1 MFSIPGD
8 FKEENMKRKIILQSA
23 LAIIF
28 LVALNSCARTTLRY
42 AWKDNTYQGGTLKK
56 VLIIGVDQQ
65 QTVRR
70 FLEDEFARQL
80 KSEKTDVV
88 PSYIVLP
95 QEKML
100 DKKMIVSK
108 INELEMDSVLVVWL
122 GDIKD
127 IFHSYNT
134 NPYQAV
140 SSGYNLV
147 LQARLFEKR
156 FDELIWEALSETM
169 FERYSEDVL
178 KPLITTIIKDL
189 HDKKLL

>member
-1 MFSIPGD
+1 
-8 FKEENMKRKIILQSA
+8 MKRKIIFQSA

-80 KSEKTDVV
+80 KSKKTDVV
-88 PSYIVLP
+88 PSYVFLP
-95 QEKML
+95 KEKML
-100 DKKMIVSK
+100 DKEMIVSK

-122 GDIKD
+122 GDTKESFRSSPD
-127 IFHSYNT
+127 
-134 NPYQAV
+134 PYHAV

-147 LQARLFEKR
+147 LHARIFKGR

-178 KPLITTIIKDL
+178 KPLIRTIVKDL
-189 HDKKLL
+189 HRKRLL

>member
-1 MFSIPGD
+1 
-8 FKEENMKRKIILQSA
+8 MKKKIIFRSA

-42 AWKDNTYQGGTLKK
+42 TWKDNTYQGGTLKK

-80 KSEKTDVV
+80 KSKKTDVV
-88 PSYIVLP
+88 PSYIFLP

-100 DKKMIVSK
+100 DKEMIVSK
-108 INELEMDSVLVVWL
+108 INELEMDAVLVVWL
-122 GDIKD
+122 GDTKES
-127 IFHSYNT
+127 FYSYNT
-134 NPYQAV
+134 NPSQAV

-147 LQARLFEKR
+147 LQARIFKER

-178 KPLITTIIKDL
+178 KPLITTIVKDL
-189 HDKKLL
+189 HDKRLL